1 MADWNPLFEELPK
14 DYSQP
19 FQLRLTR
26 KLLSLNS
33 INHKR
38 RGQNIL
44 FNDGRVNFMKT
55 RLIGTDD
62 IFTLRDTDVYR
73 GCEVPSCEED
83 FFVAP

>member
-19 FQLRLTR
+19 FQLHRTR
-26 KLLSLNS
+26 KLQSLNS

-55 RLIGTDD
+55 RLIGSDD
-62 IFTLRDTDVYR
+62 IFTLQDTDVYH